1 MRIEFDNGK
10 NEANKRKHGL
20 DLSDFQGWD
29 GEALTVEDDRYDYG
43 EIRWTDLGRIDGQLY
58 ALVYTVIEPTAEEE
72 EETWRLISWR
82 RASEKEVRYYDRD

>member
-1 MRIEFDNGK
+1 MRIEFDHEK

-20 DLSDFQGWD
+20 DLADFQGWD

-43 EIRWTDLGRIDGQLY
+43 ETRWSDLGRIGGQLY
-58 ALVYTVIEPTAEEE
+58 ALVYTVIEPAAGDE

-82 RASEKEVRYYDRD
+82 KASEREIGYYDRD